1 MSNPVA
7 YQNSD
12 DRPRVAVVI
21 GSGGIKPTAGIALF
35 EFLDRHDIVVDLLV
49 GCSGGSV
56 LCAAIGSGCKTADCP
71 QIVTDLLDR
80 KLFTTKD
87 YRSVLSI
94 GWPWVCRFGKT
105 SGILDP
111 KLLRQ
116 AFRRLYGDLR
126 LEDLRPRTLLQ
137 ATDIDTGEG
146 VVLSKGL
153 AAEAVYASGAFFP
166 AFPPL
171 RIDDRWLGDGVYSS
185 PAPVMEAV
193 KRSMDVIITLDFQE
207 RATQEP
213 CGFLDCLTRYIDAS
227 QRSLVRSQMISAIEN
242 HHHEIITVGI
252 SFDHTISLRDVPE
265 IPYLLQAG
273 REAVERSGEAILHAV
288 SSFNRELRAFG

>member
-1 MSNPVA
+1 M
-7 YQNSD
+7 
-12 DRPRVAVVI
+12 
-21 GSGGIKPTAGIALF
+21 
-35 EFLDRHDIVVDLLV
+35 
-49 GCSGGSV
+49 
-56 LCAAIGSGCKTADCP
+56 
-71 QIVTDLLDR
+71 
-80 KLFTTKD
+80 
-87 YRSVLSI
+87 
-94 GWPWVCRFGKT
+94 
-105 SGILDP
+105 
-111 KLLRQ
+111 
-116 AFRRLYGDLR
+116 
-126 LEDLRPRTLLQ
+126 
-137 ATDIDTGEG
+137 
-146 VVLSKGL
+146 VLSKGL
-153 AAEAVYASGAFFP
+153 AADAVYASGAFFP

>member
-1 MSNPVA
+1 MSSSAA
-7 YQNSD
+7 YQPGD

-56 LCAAIGSGCKTADCP
+56 LCAAIGSGCKIADCP
-71 QIVTDLLDR
+71 QIVSDLLDR

-87 YRSVLSI
+87 YRSVLGI
-94 GWPWVCRFGKT
+94 GWPWVYRFNKT
-105 SGILDP
+105 SGILNP
-111 KLLRQ
+111 RPLQQ
-116 AFRRLYGDLR
+116 AFRRLYGEMR

-137 ATDIDTGEG
+137 ATDIDTGGG

-153 AAEAVYASGAFFP
+153 VADAVYASGAFFP

-171 RIDDRWLGDGVYSS
+171 KIDGRWLGDGVYSS
-185 PAPVMEAV
+185 PVPVMEAV
-193 KRSMDVIITLDFQE
+193 KRSMDVIIALDFQE
-207 RATQEP
+207 RVTEEP
-213 CGFLDCLTRYIDAS
+213 AGFLDCLTRYIDS
-227 QRSLVRSQMISAIEN
+227 TQRSLVRSQMMSAIEN
-242 HHHEIITVGI
+242 HHHEIIIVSI
-252 SFDHTISLRDVPE
+252 CFDHTISLRDVHE

-273 REAVERSGEAILHAV
+273 REAVARSGEAILHAV
-288 SSFNRELRAFG
+288 RSFHRSQRASV